1 MNNLQQKSDNFERE
15 LDEAI
20 QIATS
25 SIAPNWPLDKMIAVN
40 PYWSHLEKTFTET
53 SHHLATLAGSPMAM
67 PLFYYQKRWSEG
79 SISKAHLQQAAQELA
94 TDLTIEQLVDAL
106 HGDDQLL
113 TPVPLLCDTLD
124 SQRDLQHK
132 PAWCDA
138 ITHQVAQFCA
148 AYFDKDQSDWNPSD
162 PAPLYASWCHTL
174 SDDHSISLL
183 MQASRIPKA
192 AKQLE
197 DNPRK
202 QIQIALNK
210 LDIPQQNW
218 ADYLQA
224 VMYRISGWA
233 AWCAYLKWQAQ
244 LQGKDDDNLL
254 QLLAIRLTWEMLIDD
269 GKREEDSIWHLWQT
283 QWQSHFEHYN
293 PQHTTTKLVWQRAH
307 EVSYQ
312 QELAQTLK
320 QSSVSVSQPSESV
333 KIQAA
338 FCIDVRSEV
347 FRRHLESQ
355 SDDIETIGFA
365 GFFGLPV
372 SYNPLGTDAARPQ
385 LPGLL
390 APQMVVTD
398 TSGTASVDESIIQ
411 QRQTTLRSL
420 SSWKSFLSL
429 PGSAFNMVESLG
441 ISYVNTLLNRSSAR
455 NTHSAKPALGLNQH
469 QAQQLRP
476 RLQADLPQRIALAE
490 GVLQGMGLTQR
501 IAPLVLL
508 VGHGSQTANNPQKS
522 GLDCGACCGQTG
534 EVNARA
540 LADILNDAEVRKGLC
555 AKGIE
560 LPEQTRFIAALHNT
574 TTDQVN
580 LFDAD
585 NLSAQAQEV
594 LPILENALSEAGKA
608 CRAERAPALGLSK
621 LSQKPAAL
629 QKAIQKRANDW
640 AQTRPEWGLANNA
653 CFIVGKRSLTRN
665 LYLKGRAFLH
675 EYDASQDTDASLLT
689 QIMTAPMVVINWI
702 NMQYFASTVDTH
714 RYGSGNKT
722 LHNVVGGRIGVF
734 EGNGG
739 DLRIGLAIQSVHDGK
754 QWRHEPLRTTV
765 VIDAPQEHIEKVINE
780 QSVVASLINNQWMHL
795 ARIEQGKLYFYNQ
808 GSWQAQSLSDDDS
821 QAK

>member
-1 MNNLQQKSDNFERE
+1 MNNLQQQSETFERE

-25 SIAPNWPLDKMIAVN
+25 SIAPSWPLDKMIAVN
-40 PYWSHLEKTFTET
+40 PYWPHLEQTFSET

-67 PLFYYQKRWSEG
+67 PLFYYQHLWSEG
-79 SISKAHLQQAAQELA
+79 KITKRHLQQAVQELN
-94 TDLTIEQLVDAL
+94 TELTIEQLINAL
-106 HGDDQLL
+106 NGDDQLL

-183 MQASRIPKA
+183 MQASRIPRA
-192 AKQLE
+192 ARQLE
-197 DNPRK
+197 ENPRK
-202 QIQIALNK
+202 QIEIALLK
-210 LDIPQQNW
+210 LDIPKQNW

-244 LQGKDDDNLL
+244 LQGNDDDNLL

-269 GKREEDSIWHLWQT
+269 GEREEGSIWHLWQT
-283 QWQSHFEHYN
+283 QWQGHFENYN
-293 PQHTTTKLVWQRAH
+293 AQHTTTKLVWQRAQ
-307 EVSYQ
+307 EISYQ
-312 QELAQTLK
+312 QELAKTLQQYSASNNQ
-320 QSSVSVSQPSESV
+320 QSQAV

-347 FRRHLESQ
+347 FRRHLENQ

-372 SYNPLGTDAARPQ
+372 SYHPLGTNAVRPQ

-398 TSGTASVDESIIQ
+398 TSGSASVDEVISR

-441 ISYVNTLLNRSSAR
+441 ISYVNTLLNRSRAR
-455 NTHSAKPALGLNQH
+455 NTHQAKPALGLNQR
-469 QAQQLRP
+469 QVQQLRP
-476 RLQADLPQRIALAE
+476 HLQAELSQRIELAE
-490 GVLQGMGLTQR
+490 GVLRGMGLTQN
-501 IAPLVLL
+501 IAPVVLL
-508 VGHGSQTANNPQKS
+508 VGHGSQTANNPQKA

-540 LADILNDAEVRKGLC
+540 LADILNDPEVRKGLHE
-555 AKGIE
+555 KGLK
-560 LPEQTRFIAALHNT
+560 LPEDTRFIAALHNT
-574 TTDQVN
+574 TTDQVS

-585 NLSAQAQEV
+585 NLSAKAQEV
-594 LPILENALSEAGKA
+594 LPTLKDALSEAGKA
-608 CRAERAPALGLSK
+608 CRAERAPGLGLGK
-621 LSQKPAAL
+621 LTQKPAAL
-629 QKAIQKRANDW
+629 QKAVIKRANDW

-653 CFIVGKRSLTRN
+653 CFIVGRRSLTRN
-665 LYLKGRAFLH
+665 LDFKGRSFLH

-702 NMQYFASTVDTH
+702 NMQYFASTVDNH

-739 DLRIGLAIQSVHDGK
+739 DLRIGLAMQSVHDGQ

-780 QSVVASLINNQWMHL
+780 QPLVASLINNQWMHL
-795 ARIEQGKLYFYNQ
+795 ARFDKGQLYFYNQ
-808 GSWQAQSLSDDDS
+808 GSWQAQSFSDDDP